1 MAEKGFG
8 VKEVNLIGASGT
20 PTITSPNNL
29 NLNANNVAIST
40 NVSIGGTLSVTGNV
54 SVGGTL
60 TYEDVTNI
68 DSVGLIT
75 ARTGVKLPDSQSLTL
90 GTDDDAELKHTGANL
105 VIRNTT
111 GNIRIEPKNG
121 QLAIQSTPD
130 ERTSIYFSGSKK
142 FETTNTG
149 VVVTGILTATTFSGS
164 GASLTNVPAADPT
177 ATDVQV
183 AYELLSTSASGA
195 GWRITGNGIVN
206 TVNNP
211 DLYLIRGQ
219 KYRFINNSGGSHPFR
234 IQSDS
239 STAYGTG
246 VTNNNASSGN
256 IDFVPRNDAPA
267 RLYYNCTSHGGM
279 LGNIYLRGAGGNETN
294 VGVTTF
300 SGKVFIDR
308 THASATTG
316 NHPALDIDTIAN
328 GTAGATFATGIDFRV
343 AGVHKKRLVVTN
355 ADSSAGTGD
364 WVFYRDQGN
373 NEALRIDS
381 GGRSLFKSDGSQT
394 SPNADANVPVQ
405 VAESSQT
412 MCYFGANKGNGYGSL
427 FGHHTAYGGT
437 VIRNVLSDDIVFYTN
452 NTSAKMRIASNGNIG
467 APTGNNIYNAS
478 DERLKENMIELTDGL
493 SKIQKLKPIS
503 FAWKKGWDINLDGKK
518 EYGFGAQT
526 TEAVD
531 EILVEPFGSGD
542 VELNGETIE
551 NPLRVNEKYI
561 IPLLVKAI
569 QELSAEVA
577 ALKAK

>member
-1 MAEKGFG
+1 MC
-8 VKEVNLIGASGT
+8 IR
-20 PTITSPNNL
+20 
-29 NLNANNVAIST
+29 
-40 NVSIGGTLSVTGNV
+40 
-54 SVGGTL
+54 
-60 TYEDVTNI
+60 
-68 DSVGLIT
+68 DS
-75 ARTGVKLPDSQSLTL
+75 
-90 GTDDDAELKHTGANL
+90 
-105 VIRNTT
+105 
-111 GNIRIEPKNG
+111 
-121 QLAIQSTPD
+121 
-130 ERTSIYFSGSKK
+130 
-142 FETTNTG
+142 
-149 VVVTGILTATTFSGS
+149 
-164 GASLTNVPAADPT
+164 
-177 ATDVQV
+177 
-183 AYELLSTSASGA
+183 
-195 GWRITGNGIVN
+195 
-206 TVNNP
+206 
-211 DLYLIRGQ
+211 
-219 KYRFINNSGGSHPFR
+219 
-234 IQSDS
+234 
-239 STAYGTG
+239 
-246 VTNNNASSGN
+246 
-256 IDFVPRNDAPA
+256 
-267 RLYYNCTSHGGM
+267 
-279 LGNIYLRGAGGNETN
+279 
-294 VGVTTF
+294 
-300 SGKVFIDR
+300 
-308 THASATTG
+308 
-316 NHPALDIDTIAN
+316 
-328 GTAGATFATGIDFRV
+328 
-343 AGVHKKRLVVTN
+343 
-355 ADSSAGTGD
+355 SSAGTGD

-561 IPLLVKAI
+561 IPLLVKAV
-569 QELSAEVA
+569 QELSAENT
-577 ALKAK
+577 ALKARLDAAGL